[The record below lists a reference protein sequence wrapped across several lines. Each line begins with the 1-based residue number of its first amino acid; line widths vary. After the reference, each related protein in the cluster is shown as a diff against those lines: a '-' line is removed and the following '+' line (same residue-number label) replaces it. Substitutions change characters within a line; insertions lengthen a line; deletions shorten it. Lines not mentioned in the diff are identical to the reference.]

1 MKKYTTQEQV
11 EILLNTNTATE
22 LLEVKTALI
31 EIYSF
36 GLQAEKV
43 FEKLMS
49 TFLELNLIQ

>member
-43 FEKLMS
+43 FEKLMF

>member
-11 EILLNTNTATE
+11 EILLNCNTATE

-36 GLQAEKV
+36 GLQAEQV

-49 TFLELNLIQ
+49 VFLELNLI

>member
-36 GLQAEKV
+36 GLQAENV